1 MSAALDVFDAA
12 RELHLAPG
20 AALVAVLGY
29 SDRRNGGLHPIC
41 AARLS
46 AATHAAEGADA
57 VVFSGWSRRRG
68 AASSEAELMV
78 AAWDGPACPLVSDP
92 HARVTA
98 ENAAHVGTLAR
109 SLSAAEVRVVTSSLH
124 RFRAGLLF
132 RAALRG
138 SGARLSIHP
147 APGPRSLRFALRELV
162 ALPLVPF
169 QLALVVWRG
178 GNPAAPAPR

>member
-1 MSAALDVFDAA
+1 VNTALDVFDAA

-41 AARLS
+41 AARLA
-46 AATHAAEGADA
+46 AATGAAEDAGA

-68 AASSEAELMV
+68 AAHSEAELMV
-78 AAWDGPACPLVSDP
+78 AAWDGPDCPLVADP
-92 HARVTA
+92 HARITA

-109 SLSAAEVRVVTSSLH
+109 ALSAAEVRVVTSSLH
-124 RFRAGLLF
+124 RLRAYLLF

-138 SGARLSIHP
+138 SGARLSFHP
-147 APGPRSLRFALRELV
+147 APGPRSLRFALREVL

-169 QLALVVWRG
+169 QLALVLRR
-178 GNPAAPAPR
+178 AAQP

>member
-41 AARLS
+41 AARLA

-68 AASSEAELMV
+68 GARSEAELMV
-78 AAWDGPACPLVSDP
+78 AAWDGPDCPLVSDP
-92 HARVTA
+92 HARITA

-109 SLSAAEVRVVTSSLH
+109 AISAAEVRVVTSSLH

-138 SGARLSIHP
+138 SGARLSLHP
-147 APGPRSLRFALRELV
+147 APGPRSLRFALRELI
-162 ALPLVPF
+162 ALPLVPL
-169 QLALVVWRG
+169 QLALVMRRG
-178 GNPAAPAPR
+178 GSPAAPAPR

>member
-1 MSAALDVFDAA
+1 VSAALDVFDAA

-41 AARLS
+41 AARLA

-68 AASSEAELMV
+68 GARSEAELMV
-78 AAWDGPACPLVSDP
+78 AAWDGPDCPLVSDP

-98 ENAAHVGTLAR
+98 ENAAHVGDLAR
-109 SLSAAEVRVVTSSLH
+109 ALSAAEVRVVTSSLH

-138 SGARLSIHP
+138 SGARLSLHA
-147 APGPRSLRFALRELV
+147 APGPRSLRFALRELI
-162 ALPLVPF
+162 ALPLVPL
-169 QLALVVWRG
+169 QLALVARRTSR
-178 GNPAAPAPR
+178 P